1 MCSTEGRISASYLK
15 ILHELQKDM
24 PVKPVRYLTKKHLF
38 PSSFE
43 KMNVLRAIQIFAPTV
58 TASLKFLQEAVD
70 SRFLEV
76 SSTISYMEN
85 MYHFFQV
92 PA

>member
-1 MCSTEGRISASYLK
+1 
-15 ILHELQKDM
+15 
-24 PVKPVRYLTKKHLF
+24 
-38 PSSFE
+38 
-43 KMNVLRAIQIFAPTV
+43 MNVLRAIQIFAPTV
-58 TASLKFLQEAVD
+58 TASLKFLQEAGD

-92 PA
+92 HNVSNRQHYIRSLDSAVAPYIHVSDC